1 MNRTRSVRLV
11 SQPVEE
17 EEDLEVEEEEEETSD
32 QEDIKNDTFISEEA
46 LPTDEEDEQPVQTQ
60 VGTVPTISQVQAS
73 ISFKAIFRS
82 SFDQSNTAS
91 RTKNAELTVQI
102 DSLSTARSR

>member
-17 EEDLEVEEEEEETSD
+17 EEDLEVEEEEEDTSD

-60 VGTVPTISQVQAS
+60 VGTVPTISQAR
-73 ISFKAIFRS
+73 FAILRVILRS
-82 SFDQSNTAS
+82 GPC
-91 RTKNAELTVQI
+91 
-102 DSLSTARSR
+102 